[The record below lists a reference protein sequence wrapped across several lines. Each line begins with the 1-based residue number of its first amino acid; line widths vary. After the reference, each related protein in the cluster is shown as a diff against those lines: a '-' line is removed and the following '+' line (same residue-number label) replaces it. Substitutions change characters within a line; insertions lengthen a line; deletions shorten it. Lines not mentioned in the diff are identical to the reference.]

1 MPRENTMTQ
10 STTSGTVGPIIFA
23 DMTART
29 QLLAE
34 NEVVTFRKSSR
45 TTGNTWWR
53 ESRLGPKQGDATVT
67 EIGKVDPRDDSELS
81 EYRELSGFD
90 SVEAWQQAIQSLNG
104 SLPSEGYL
112 YRVTRSE

>member
-1 MPRENTMTQ
+1 MTQ

-45 TTGNTWWR
+45 TTGDTWWR
-53 ESRLGPKQGDATVT
+53 ESRLGPKQGDVVVT
-67 EIGKVDPRDDSELS
+67 EIEEVDPRNKSELS
-81 EYRELSGFD
+81 EYRELSGFE
-90 SVEAWQQAIQSLNG
+90 SVEAWQQAIQTLNG
-104 SLPSEGYL
+104 SLPPEGYL
-112 YRVTRSE
+112 YHVIRT